1 MDTSDAPTTRVVYHE
16 IPAPGEPPYSN
27 IVALF
32 FLVVFFLGSYLLNRA
47 FHSAPKLWI
56 VFLDWA
62 ETTRPGSE
70 TQEATGKA
78 RQTGPANWMDI
89 DSLSDAEMKEVMEK
103 MQLIKSNAI
112 RLKQEAKQ
120 RMAEIQH
127 ELQYVAGMH

>member
-1 MDTSDAPTTRVVYHE
+1 M
-16 IPAPGEPPYSN
+16 
-27 IVALF
+27 
-32 FLVVFFLGSYLLNRA
+32 
-47 FHSAPKLWI
+47 
-56 VFLDWA
+56 FLDWA